1 MDALWRS
8 EASEWLALFALWL
21 SGSLWLAPDARGAGS
36 RSRSGSGWLEVETRS
51 DHGSRRSLAS
61 LSRWLRICQT
71 LAGLKRSRHWLE
83 TLTGD
88 GGWHSIFER
97 RLGRDSQSLSPINFH
112 TPVNYLN
119 FHVPHLNFHVWVCA
133 ACKKCVHFSRHVS
146 TQV

>member
-8 EASEWLALFALWL
+8 DASGWLALSALWL
-21 SGSLWLAPDARGAGS
+21 SGSLWLAPDARGAGAL
-36 RSRSGSGWLEVETRS
+36 SRSGSGWLEDQTRS
-51 DHGSRRSLAS
+51 GHGSRRSLVS

-83 TLTGD
+83 TLAGD

-97 RLGRDSQSLSPINFH
+97 RLRRDSQSLSLVNFH
-112 TPVNYLN
+112 TPVNFPN
-119 FHVPHLNFHVWVCA
+119 FHVPYLNFHVWVCV
-133 ACKKCVHFSRHVS
+133 ACKKCVHSPHHVS